1 MAPPPNPILQSPS
14 ARPSPPKPRTAKER
28 ASSDDLSALKA
39 VDDAESRARASLK
52 LMDEE
57 HLARVAAE
65 QRTREVEEQ
74 LKKIAAA
81 PAVTVDPEVL
91 SMRPGAL
98 HVVGKGWK
106 FGIPFGAIVTAVPII
121 WAVVQHVYG
130 IEQQLKSLNAAV
142 AGYEKSQEA
151 RDKSISDLTGEV
163 ALLTNTQARQA
174 GYIAAAL
181 PMAGVSVPGAESG
194 AIQVDIARDPAPL
207 GARKR
212 PTVVTH
218 TYVPAPPPD
227 R

>member
-14 ARPSPPKPRTAKER
+14 TRPSPPKSRTLKER
-28 ASSDDLSALKA
+28 ASSDDLAALQA
-39 VDDAESRARASLK
+39 VDDAESRARASIRL
-52 LMDEE
+52 LDEE
-57 HLARVAAE
+57 HAARLAAE
-65 QRTREVEEQ
+65 RRIQEVEEQ
-74 LKKIAAA
+74 LKKIAATQV
-81 PAVTVDPEVL
+81 VTVDPEVR
-91 SMRPGAL
+91 SMQPGAL

-106 FGIPFGAIVTAVPII
+106 FGIPFGAIATVVPIV

-142 AGYEKSQEA
+142 AGYEKGQES
-151 RDKSISDLTGEV
+151 RDKSISKLTEEV

-194 AIQVDIARDPAPL
+194 AIQVDISREPAPL
-207 GARKR
+207 GAKKR